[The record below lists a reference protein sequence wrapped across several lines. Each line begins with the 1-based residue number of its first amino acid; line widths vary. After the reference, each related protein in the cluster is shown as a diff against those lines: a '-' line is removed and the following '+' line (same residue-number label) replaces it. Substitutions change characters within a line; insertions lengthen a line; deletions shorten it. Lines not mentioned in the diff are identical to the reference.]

1 MDYFN
6 YMVCEMLARTALHER
21 LAGMRMEEPEAPKR
35 LSLVT
40 RVLASSLVRLGLRL
54 DPAAGAGLGG
64 RGFSLARTEAR
75 S

>member
-21 LAGMRMEEPEAPKR
+21 LAGMRMEEPAAPKR

>member
-6 YMVCEMLARTALHER
+6 YTVYEMLARMASQER
-21 LAGMRMEEPEAPKR
+21 LNRHQLELPEAPARPNPVK
-35 LSLVT
+35 

-54 DPAAGAGLGG
+54 DPAAGEGLGG
-64 RGFSLARTEAR
+64 LDLALAQTEAR